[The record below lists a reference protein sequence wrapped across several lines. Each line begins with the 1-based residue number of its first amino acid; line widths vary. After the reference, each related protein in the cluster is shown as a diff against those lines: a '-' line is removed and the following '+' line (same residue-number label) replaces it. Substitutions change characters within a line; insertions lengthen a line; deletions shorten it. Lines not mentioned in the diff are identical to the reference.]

1 MKKKMLLS
9 LMTIFAVVG
18 LTGCSTSSNKVMTCT
33 KTETDEDGYKTE
45 ETIKVS
51 YGKDKYVTN
60 IDATAIIEADES
72 YTDMMI
78 GFMQAF
84 GEEFNKIGG
93 INYSISKEGNNKVKQ
108 VISVDYKN
116 LDVDKLKEIAGED
129 GDSTIIVN
137 PNETHV
143 TIDEFKK
150 NELEGYTCK

>member
-9 LMTIFAVVG
+9 LMMLFTVVG

-33 KTETDEDGYKTE
+33 KTETEEDGYKTE
-45 ETIKVS
+45 ETMNIS
-51 YGKDKYVTN
+51 YGKDNYVTKV
-60 IDATAIIEADES
+60 DATTVMEIDES

-78 GFMQAF
+78 EFMQNF
-84 GEEFNKIGG
+84 SDEFNKIGG
-93 INYSISKEGNNKVKQ
+93 ISYSISKEGNNKVKQ
-108 VISVDYKN
+108 TMSIDYKN

-129 GDSTIIVN
+129 GNSTFIIN